1 IPDLCLL
8 PGFLPKPSLSAWPS
22 SVVPARSN
30 VTLQCMSPTPGVY
43 LVLRKGAIVLG
54 PRLPNHLTE
63 GTSEFHLTEL
73 QPSNAG
79 YYTCE
84 YYVKEFPETVSQP
97 SNVLL
102 LLITGALSKPSLQS
116 HQQGKVASRRKVTL
130 QCQMPV
136 NRTEYKTL
144 ALLKEGA
151 SLPTQLQ
158 SSEND
163 SVEFI
168 LPNVTVSD
176 TGSYSCVYHQATA
189 PFWAS
194 HPSDHLDILVTG
206 IHLKNSPQLTY
217 FVSPNTTSVFTK
229 RNLIRLGMASVIML
243 IMGAFLVEAWHS
255 QRESPGEPR

>member
-1 IPDLCLL
+1 
-8 PGFLPKPSLSAWPS
+8 
-22 SVVPARSN
+22 
-30 VTLQCMSPTPGVY
+30 
-43 LVLRKGAIVLG
+43 
-54 PRLPNHLTE
+54 
-63 GTSEFHLTEL
+63 
-73 QPSNAG
+73 
-79 YYTCE
+79 
-84 YYVKEFPETVSQP
+84 
-97 SNVLL
+97 
-102 LLITGALSKPSLQS
+102 
-116 HQQGKVASRRKVTL
+116 
-130 QCQMPV
+130 MPV

-206 IHLKNSPQLTY
+206 IHLHDFEDACLIFLFP
-217 FVSPNTTSVFTK
+217 TSS
-229 RNLIRLGMASVIML
+229 LLLSL
-243 IMGAFLVEAWHS
+243 L
-255 QRESPGEPR
+255 